1 MSLSKK
7 LLSFALAVIM
17 IFPALSVTAF
27 AEESE
32 VKIIDSVDVTI
43 DFEDIVNEPV
53 ADFINR
59 ISVEQEGLRIGTPAV
74 TKAGSTFLSTETF
87 EPGQKYWLSLCCYV
101 EDGYNVEGYTYQQ
114 GGGRDIPVSINGE
127 NLDFHYQFDMS
138 ALTFNDKTYCVYPQ
152 HYTENGDQRI
162 CLSYSFT
169 VPENPSFFEKIAQA
183 FEKFFEP
190 IVTFFTKIIAQP
202 IAELIEMFS

>member
-17 IFPALSVTAF
+17 IFSALSVTAF

-87 EPGQKYWLSLCCYV
+87 EPGQKYWLSLCYYI

-114 GGGRDIPVSINGE
+114 GGGRDISVSINGE

-152 HYTENGDQRI
+152 DYTENGDQRI

-169 VPENPSFFEKIAQA
+169 VPENPSFFEKIAMA